1 MTTMETPTQLPPSL
15 TSDTPIDASLLELS
29 VEEQRVIDEATA
41 ESKPKDKPAD
51 DAGDDAKPKEADKAD
66 VADPVAEVEDAPA
79 ADNLPDVGT
88 KPEAFNGAPLPVPNL
103 VTGEAPKFDELQ
115 AAIDKRRDELDKLY
129 DDGDIK
135 ADEYRKRD
143 RALSRE
149 ETKLATE
156 QAEYNA
162 NVKVQKAFLEQAN
175 QAAADQWK
183 SDNTYFLAEDRNK
196 NLFGT
201 TLHLNA
207 FQAAIDAVEVKRAAD
222 KQSVLGNRDLL
233 EEARKLYMKTM
244 GLSENTPLVVEETA
258 DAKLARLAKE
268 AKDKGAPTRKG
279 PDLDTV
285 PKTVSAAPAAG
296 ADAGDDSSIDA
307 LFASNINDIEN
318 RMATMSRAEV
328 DKLLRKLPG
337 AAQVGTV
344 D

>member
-1 MTTMETPTQLPPSL
+1 MTTTETQTQLPPQL

-29 VEEQRVIDEATA
+29 TEEQRVIDEATA
-41 ESKPKDKPAD
+41 DSKPKDKPAD
-51 DAGDDAKPKEADKAD
+51 DVEPKEAEKGDPPV
-66 VADPVAEVEDAPA
+66 VAEPVATKTDDPPA
-79 ADNLPDVGT
+79 ADGLPDVSA
-88 KPEAFNGAPLPVPNL
+88 KAEQFNGAPLPVPNL
-103 VTGEAPKFDELQ
+103 VATEAPKFDELQ
-115 AAIDKRRDELDKLY
+115 AAIDKRREALDKQY

-135 ADEYRKRD
+135 ADEYRKLD

-149 ETKLATE
+149 ETKLAAE

-183 SDNTYFLAEDRNK
+183 ADNTYFLAEERNK
-196 NLFGT
+196 SLFAT

-207 FQAAIDAVEVKRAAD
+207 FQAAIDAVEAKRATD
-222 KQSVLGNRDLL
+222 KQPVLGNRDLL

-244 GLSENTPLVVEETA
+244 GMQENKPAEETA
-258 DAKLARLAKE
+258 EAKLARLAQE
-268 AKDKGAPTRKG
+268 AKDKGAPKRKG

-296 ADAGDDSSIDA
+296 VDAGSDSSIDA
-307 LFASNINDIEN
+307 LFAQDINDIESQLAN
-318 RMATMSRAEV
+318 MSRAEV